1 MQNGGFAY
9 AQRSVER
16 ERLYIQSGPE
26 KYSFLSLLRPGP
38 SKHYPILM
46 GKTRSYYKSIC
57 MFWVLPS
64 FKNHYKTFK
73 ISAAILHGININ
85 NLHRQFIVAE
95 SDCKGS
101 GRWSKIH

>member
-26 KYSFLSLLRPGP
+26 RYSFLRLLRPGP

-46 GKTRSYYKSIC
+46 GKTRPYYKSIC
-57 MFWVLPS
+57 LCFGFCPASRVFTKLLKSLQLFYMGL
-64 FKNHYKTFK
+64 T
-73 ISAAILHGININ
+73 
-85 NLHRQFIVAE
+85 
-95 SDCKGS
+95 
-101 GRWSKIH
+101 